1 MMDGMEGLGD
11 NVDLG
16 EGIDKTEASMVMEAP
31 RGGSDDLFD
40 PFDPSA
46 FADLE
51 AASGRVL
58 NGEHEEENIENHKK
72 TPGDVNGDVKQLE
85 SVEPQMTTESS
96 SRPPKSSE
104 SRLFPIEVVLTP
116 PADPGAYEILSPS
129 FVVDRVLEEVHIGGQ
144 AWYSVEYSDGR
155 IEQVAYDD
163 LLEQERG
170 PQQVQSF
177 WEDPRFPF
185 SKTPSM
191 GRPSK
196 KRSLPED
203 AYSEEYE
210 SDDSPPRRKP
220 SPLGVRRSQRAA
232 SRQASA
238 DLQASTSMM
247 SFGGLDDDDDD
258 DRSRRS
264 RSRKLRSSLNT
275 TRQTRSRTQPPQ
287 RYKADDSSADE
298 LSRPRPDDDDDD
310 DDGTFKPVISDVKP
324 HLKSSARK
332 RRKPAPS
339 FTSRKN
345 DRESS
350 IEFEP
355 TRRSG
360 RSNKASRSM
369 RDPELDDDYEV
380 IDEKAM
386 TAPKV
391 ASIKETFQQLP
402 SDSEFRKFHSSTCD
416 TCGGHANSGKDP
428 LIYCQGCSNSY
439 HRGCIGVR
447 AQRDHRVTKVA
458 ADEFV
463 LQCRYCIDHY
473 RKKDARAPG
482 YARCQ
487 VCKDDGS
494 SCAEFSPK
502 KTPKQEE
509 KIRLENGGED
519 PITNVDPALV
529 NNADNVLF
537 RCSTCRR
544 AYHFDHLPP
553 LAKTPVITE
562 DIKRDRLE
570 EYTVAD
576 WKCRDCVNAG
586 HKIRALVAWRP
597 INQDDYQHGQTCLD
611 LIEDSIEYLVNWEG
625 RSHFHDNWMPGA
637 WVFGVAH
644 SAMRISF
651 YKREENQLP
660 KMDEKLAIQE
670 EWLLAD
676 VLFEV
681 AYRRRFKEQS
691 RDEDVERIGDVTSV
705 LVKFQG
711 LGYDEVVWDEPPPR
725 NGPWGEE
732 PWNAFRA
739 AYEEYVNGKYFQTIP
754 DHKMKERISQ
764 YRGLDFSKECEL
776 KQQPSSLK
784 RGKLM
789 EYQMEGVN
797 WLLYNFHQQQN
808 VILADEMG
816 LGKTVQIVAFIT
828 ALVHDKPN
836 CWPFLIVVPNS
847 TCPNWRREL
856 KQWAPDLRVVAY
868 HGGKQAQDLAYRHEL
883 FPNGPGGGMK
893 AHVVIMS
900 YEAATTVTTA
910 FQTVKWTGLI
920 VDEGQRLKNEGS
932 LLYQALRDMKIRCRI
947 LLTGT
952 PLQNN
957 KRELFNL
964 LQFVDPANNA
974 QELDTKYAELTK
986 ENLPE
991 LHDLIRPYFLRRT
1004 KAQVLKFLPPM
1015 AQIILPVTM
1024 TILQERLCRGI
1035 MSRNSELIKT
1045 ILSKGKMKV
1054 GKRGGLINI
1063 LSELRQCLCHPFC
1076 FDPRVEDKTVSEG
1089 DMHRNLVSA
1098 SGKLMLLSIMLPKLQ
1113 ERGHRVLIFSQFL
1126 RNLDILEDFLTGI
1139 GIQHA
1144 RIDGQMSAL
1153 KKQKRIDAFNAPD
1166 SPLSVMLLSTRAGG
1180 VGINLATADT
1190 VIIYDPDFNPHQD
1203 IQALSRAH
1211 RIGQKNKVLCFQL
1224 TTKNSVEEKI
1234 MQIGRKKMALDHAL
1248 IESMDAAD
1256 DAGEDLES
1264 LLKHAAE
1271 ALFGNNES
1279 EKITYDA
1286 AAVDKLL
1293 DRSQIESTS
1302 AGDEQSAENQ
1312 FSFARVWANNELVEN
1327 DDSPRDDSEPADTSV
1342 WEKILR
1348 QREEEHQREI
1358 EAQKQEYGRGARRK
1372 GTQGIDYNGRVG
1384 FIEGVDDL
1392 SEDERVL
1399 TKVQQP
1405 QEPDSAGSDV
1415 EMDELYIDNNE
1426 PDEEYE
1432 SDGFQDPATVAR
1444 SRQKG
1449 TKGTKRPLTE
1459 PSTPNRSKRAKTVNT
1474 PSSNR
1479 KRPSPRGV
1487 RPRGEQSSDT
1497 QSSDAQSVV
1506 ARLSNQQHSHEQ
1518 HPHEQPGH
1526 GQSSH
1531 EQSSHPQLSRGQ
1543 SSREQTP
1550 EDTVPAAPAI
1560 VGPSS
1565 KATVATAPGIVG
1577 QAQTVGTQTGQT
1589 RAPPPDVDVLPY
1601 SLNILPRQ
1609 RMAPNSVVSI
1619 LRHLAPQQVGSQHT
1633 TSSRTQPNMMP
1644 QAVSGNANSGGNSCL
1659 ICKKNHPTNGSCVN
1673 TNSEISLRIALDS
1686 LRTTTGDEAAIRTT
1700 RETLAA
1706 RLRELTS
1713 GNT

>member
-1 MMDGMEGLGD
+1 MMDVMEGLED
-11 NVDLG
+11 NIDLG
-16 EGIDKTEASMVMEAP
+16 EAIDTTEASMVMEAP
-31 RGGSDDLFD
+31 MGPSDHFFD

-46 FADLE
+46 FAGLE
-51 AASGRVL
+51 AASGERL
-58 NGEHEEENIENHKK
+58 NGEHNNENTGNHKEA
-72 TPGDVNGDVKQLE
+72 PGDVNGDVKQLE
-85 SVEPQMTTESS
+85 NDEYQMATESS
-96 SRPPKSSE
+96 SRPPTSPQ
-104 SRLFPIEVVLTP
+104 SRLYPIEVVLTP
-116 PADPGAYEILSPS
+116 PANPEAYEVLSPS

-177 WEDPRFPF
+177 WEDPRFLS
-185 SKTPSM
+185 SKTPNM
-191 GRPSK
+191 GRSSK

-210 SDDSPPRRKP
+210 SDDSTPRRKP
-220 SPLGVRRSQRAA
+220 SPLGVRRSRRTA

-258 DRSRRS
+258 DDRSRSS

-275 TRQTRSRTQPPQ
+275 TRRTRSRTQPPQ
-287 RYKADDSSADE
+287 RYKVDESSADE
-298 LSRPRPDDDDDD
+298 LSRPRQDDDDDD
-310 DDGTFKPVISDVKP
+310 DDGPFKPVISDVKP

-332 RRKPAPS
+332 RRKPVRS

-380 IDEKAM
+380 IEEKAA
-386 TAPKV
+386 TAPKF
-391 ASIKETFQQLP
+391 ASIKETFPQLT

-416 TCGGHANSGKDP
+416 TCRSHVNSGKDP

-439 HRGCIGVR
+439 HRGCIGIR

-473 RKKDARAPG
+473 RKKDARAPR

-487 VCKDDGS
+487 VCKDDGA

-553 LAKTPVITE
+553 LAKTPVVTE
-562 DIKRDRLE
+562 DIKLDRLE
-570 EYTVAD
+570 EYAAAD
-576 WKCRDCVNAG
+576 WKCKDCVNAG

-597 INQDDYQHGQTCLD
+597 INQNDYQHGQTCLD
-611 LIEDSIEYLVNWEG
+611 FIEDSIEYLVSWEG

-676 VLFEV
+676 VIFEV

-725 NGPWGEE
+725 DGPWGEE
-732 PWNAFRA
+732 PWKAFHA

-754 DHKMKERISQ
+754 DYKMKERISQ

-828 ALVHDKPN
+828 ALVYDKPN

-883 FPNGPGGGMK
+883 FPNGPKDGMK

-920 VDEGQRLKNEGS
+920 VDEGQRLKNEDS
-932 LLYQALRDMKIRCRI
+932 LLYQSLRDMKIPCRI

-974 QELDTKYAELTK
+974 QALDTKYAELTK

-1035 MSRNSELIKT
+1035 MSRNSELIRT

-1076 FDPRVEDKTVSEG
+1076 FDPRVEDK
-1089 DMHRNLVSA
+1089 A
-1098 SGKLMLLSIMLPKLQ
+1098 LQ

-1224 TTKNSVEEKI
+1224 TTKNSVEERI

-1348 QREEEHQREI
+1348 QREEEHQREL

-1384 FIEGVDDL
+1384 FIKGVDDL
-1392 SEDERVL
+1392 SEDERAL
-1399 TKVQQP
+1399 TKAQQP

-1459 PSTPNRSKRAKTVNT
+1459 PSTPNRSKKRAKTVNT

-1479 KRPSPRGV
+1479 KRSSPGGV
-1487 RPRGEQSSDT
+1487 RPVGEQSSDT
-1497 QSSDAQSVV
+1497 QSAVP
-1506 ARLSNQQHSHEQ
+1506 RLSNEQHSHER
-1518 HPHEQPGH
+1518 PG
-1526 GQSSH
+1526 H
-1531 EQSSHPQLSRGQ
+1531 EQSSHPQLSHRQ
-1543 SSREQTP
+1543 SSCEQTP
-1550 EDTVPAAPAI
+1550 EDTVTTPAI
-1560 VGPSS
+1560 VGSSS
-1565 KATVATAPGIVG
+1565 KATVATAPAIVG
-1577 QAQTVGTQTGQT
+1577 QAQTIWAGEASGLGQSTGRTSGRAAGQT
-1589 RAPPPDVDVLPY
+1589 AWQTASNTDSGTDTNQTDASAAPGRRCSAVH
-1601 SLNILPRQ
+1601 
-1609 RMAPNSVVSI
+1609 AE
-1619 LRHLAPQQVGSQHT
+1619 
-1633 TSSRTQPNMMP
+1633 
-1644 QAVSGNANSGGNSCL
+1644 QAASPANES
-1659 ICKKNHPTNGSCVN
+1659 
-1673 TNSEISLRIALDS
+1673 
-1686 LRTTTGDEAAIRTT
+1686 
-1700 RETLAA
+1700 
-1706 RLRELTS
+1706 
-1713 GNT
+1713 

>member
-1 MMDGMEGLGD
+1 MMDGMDGLEA
-11 NVDLG
+11 NVNLG
-16 EGIDKTEASMVMEAP
+16 EDIDMTEASMVMEAP
-31 RGGSDDLFD
+31 MGASDHLFD

-46 FADLE
+46 FADFE
-51 AASGRVL
+51 AASGERL
-58 NGEHEEENIENHKK
+58 NGEHKEENVENHEEA
-72 TPGDVNGDVKQLE
+72 PGGVDGDVKQLE
-85 SVEPQMTTESS
+85 SVELQMTTESS
-96 SRPPKSSE
+96 SRPPTSPK
-104 SRLFPIEVVLTP
+104 SRLYPIEVILTP
-116 PADPGAYEILSPS
+116 PADPNAYERLSPS
-129 FVVDRVLEEVHIGGQ
+129 FVVDRVLDEVHIGDQ

-170 PQQVQSF
+170 PQQVQLF
-177 WEDPRFPF
+177 WEDPRFS
-185 SKTPSM
+185 SKTPDM

-196 KRSLPED
+196 KRTLPED

-210 SDDSPPRRKP
+210 SDDSALSRKP
-220 SPLGVRRSQRAA
+220 SPLGVRRSRRTA

-258 DRSRRS
+258 DRSRSS
-264 RSRKLRSSLNT
+264 RSRKLRTSLNT
-275 TRQTRSRTQPPQ
+275 TRQTRSRAQPTQ

-298 LSRPRPDDDDDD
+298 LSRPRQDDDDDD
-310 DDGTFKPVISDVKP
+310 DDGLFKPVVSDVKP

-332 RRKPAPS
+332 RRRPAQS

-380 IDEKAM
+380 IDEKAT

-391 ASIKETFQQLP
+391 ASIKETFPQFP
-402 SDSEFRKFHSSTCD
+402 SHSDFRKFHSSTCD
-416 TCGGHANSGKDP
+416 TCGNHANSGKDP

-447 AQRDHRVTKVA
+447 AQRDHRVTKVT

-463 LQCRYCIDHY
+463 LQCKYCIDHY
-473 RKKDARAPG
+473 RKKDARAPR

-487 VCKDDGS
+487 VCKEDGS

-519 PITNVDPALV
+519 PITSVDPALV
-529 NNADNVLF
+529 NNADNIVF

-544 AYHFDHLPP
+544 AFHFDHLPP

-570 EYTVAD
+570 EYMVAD
-576 WKCRDCVNAG
+576 WKCKDCVNAG
-586 HKIRALVAWRP
+586 RKIRALVAWRP
-597 INQDDYQHGQTCLD
+597 INQDDYQYGQTCLD
-611 LIEDSIEYLVNWEG
+611 FIEDSIEYLVNWEG

-660 KMDEKLAIQE
+660 KMDEKLVIQE

-681 AYRRRFKEQS
+681 TYRRRFKEQS
-691 RDEDVERIGDVTSV
+691 RDEDVERIGDVTSA

-725 NGPWGEE
+725 DGPWGEE
-732 PWNAFRA
+732 PWKAFHA
-739 AYEEYVNGKYFQTIP
+739 AYEEYVNGKYFQSIP

-764 YRGLDFSKECEL
+764 YRSLDFSKECEL

-883 FPNGPGGGMK
+883 FPNGPKDGMK

-900 YEAATTVTTA
+900 YEAATTVATA

-932 LLYQALRDMKIRCRI
+932 LLYQSLRDMKIPCRI

-974 QELDTKYAELTK
+974 QALDTKYAELTK

-1035 MSRNSELIKT
+1035 ISRNSELIKT

-1076 FDPRVEDKTVSEG
+1076 FDPRVEDKTVSEE

-1139 GIQHA
+1139 GLQHA

-1224 TTKNSVEEKI
+1224 TTKNSIEEKI

-1248 IESMDAAD
+1248 IESMDATD

-1348 QREEEHQREI
+1348 QREEEHQREL
-1358 EAQKQEYGRGARRK
+1358 EAQKQEYGRGARRR

-1384 FIEGVDDL
+1384 FIEGVDNL
-1392 SEDERVL
+1392 SGDERVL

-1405 QEPDSAGSDV
+1405 PQEPDSAGSEI
-1415 EMDELYIDNNE
+1415 EMDELYVDNNE

-1449 TKGTKRPLTE
+1449 NKGTKRPLTE
-1459 PSTPNRSKRAKTVNT
+1459 PSTPHRSKKRAKTVNT

-1479 KRPSPRGV
+1479 KQSSPGGV
-1487 RPRGEQSSDT
+1487 RPAGEQSSDT
-1497 QSSDAQSVV
+1497 QSAV
-1506 ARLSNQQHSHEQ
+1506 ARLSNEQHSHEQ
-1518 HPHEQPGH
+1518 PTH
-1526 GQSSH
+1526 GQSFH
-1531 EQSSHPQLSRGQ
+1531 EQSSHPQLSREQ
-1543 SSREQTP
+1543 SSCEQAA
-1550 EDTVPAAPAI
+1550 EDTVTSTPAI

-1565 KATVATAPGIVG
+1565 KATAATAPAIVG
-1577 QAQTVGTQTGQT
+1577 QVQTVEEASGLEQITEQAASNTDSTTDTNQTDASA
-1589 RAPPPDVDVLPY
+1589 APGLPY
-1601 SLNILPRQ
+1601 F
-1609 RMAPNSVVSI
+1609 AV
-1619 LRHLAPQQVGSQHT
+1619 LAE
-1633 TSSRTQPNMMP
+1633 QPAWP
-1644 QAVSGNANSGGNSCL
+1644 AN
-1659 ICKKNHPTNGSCVN
+1659 
-1673 TNSEISLRIALDS
+1673 DS
-1686 LRTTTGDEAAIRTT
+1686 
-1700 RETLAA
+1700 
-1706 RLRELTS
+1706 
-1713 GNT
+1713 